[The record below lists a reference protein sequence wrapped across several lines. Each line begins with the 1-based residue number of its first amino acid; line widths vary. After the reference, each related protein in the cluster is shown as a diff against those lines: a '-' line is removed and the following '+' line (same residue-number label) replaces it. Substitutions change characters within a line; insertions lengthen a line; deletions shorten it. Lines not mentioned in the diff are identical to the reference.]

1 MKMRYIPNILSCI
14 RIALVGVFIYL
25 FFLDYPDNVVAALIV
40 FLLAGATDV
49 VDGYLARRNN
59 WITNLGKILDPFA
72 DKLMQCT
79 VLVCMLIKELLPIWL
94 VIPFII
100 KELVILIGGIFVS
113 KKMSKVVVSNIFG
126 KMTVVF
132 FYAAILTCILA
143 RDYLALNPWLLYL
156 ISGLVLIAAM
166 AALINYVIASA
177 RLLRELKTSSKET
190 NV

>member
-25 FFLDYPDNVVAALIV
+25 FFLDYPNNVVAALIV

-49 VDGYLARRNN
+49 VDGYLTRRNN